1 MFQIQQLFHQ
11 NLIWDNGSLSKVC
24 CPDINEKANPGE
36 ILQLTIVTES
46 IRINIMLKLLLYE
59 KVFWGKKIGRSS
71 CRENKHLCFLFSI
84 QCFLKDCAKLL
95 SDILLYIAI
104 LLNIGY
110 IVNITPLLTIDLL

>member
-59 KVFWGKKIGRSS
+59 KVFWGKKIGRSGNAGKTNI
-71 CRENKHLCFLFSI
+71 CVFYFLFSV
-84 QCFLKDCAKLL
+84 F
-95 SDILLYIAI
+95 
-104 LLNIGY
+104 
-110 IVNITPLLTIDLL
+110 